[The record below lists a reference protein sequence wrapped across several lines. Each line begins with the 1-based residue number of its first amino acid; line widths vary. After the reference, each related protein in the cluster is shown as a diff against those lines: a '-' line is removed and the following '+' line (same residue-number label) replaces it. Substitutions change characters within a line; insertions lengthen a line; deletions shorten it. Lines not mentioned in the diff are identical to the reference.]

1 MTITTA
7 LATMAGRGL
16 RGPRNDRLLRHGGK
30 LGRGQR

>member
-16 RGPRNDRLLRHGGK
+16 GSPRNDRPLRHRGK

>member
-7 LATMAGRGL
+7 GRGL
-16 RGPRNDRLLRHGGK
+16 GGPRNDRLLGHGGK